1 MIPYRYTTPTQTF
14 LLHYE
19 RAWLSFLRTATLSL
33 LFLFAGCANGDFGR
47 IRPALVNDDMHAWV
61 GKEAPGRKNKPAS
74 NFPLT
79 DAERQ
84 LRDLAFP
91 LIEPPYDRQR
101 WYSVIEEYGLTGA
114 AETPYPDRSA
124 YANQL
129 LTTAV
134 RSHTARYAKL
144 VEDIRNDVIRV
155 DPFFAVARY
164 VLDMDRKRK
173 ESLKEFGASN
183 NKEAREDARARIAE
197 NVAVINWVQKSLHA
211 RAASY
216 QFALERLVVETPSPM
231 AAEAERSVTLLQ
243 TRIAAH
249 QGILNSAV
257 AAGPAMPPGGL
268 DPGFDK

>member
-1 MIPYRYTTPTQTF
+1 MSRYTYTTPTQTF

-19 RAWLSFLRTATLSL
+19 RACLAFLRTTILSV

-47 IRPALVNDDMHAWV
+47 IRTSLVKDDMHDWV
-61 GKEAPGRKNKPAS
+61 GKEAPGRKNKPGS

-101 WYSVIEEYGLTGA
+101 WYSVLEEYGLTGA
-114 AETPYPDRSA
+114 AETPFPDRSA

-129 LTTAV
+129 LSTPV
-134 RSHTARYAKL
+134 RSHTARYSKL

-173 ESLKEFGASN
+173 ASLKEFAASN
-183 NKEAREDARARIAE
+183 GRQSREEARARMAE
-197 NVAVINWVQKSLHA
+197 NVAVIRWVQKSLNA
-211 RAASY
+211 RSASY
-216 QFALERLVVETPSPM
+216 QLALERLVVETPSPM
-231 AAEAERSVTLLQ
+231 AAEAERSITLLQ

-249 QGILNSAV
+249 QGVLNSEI
-257 AAGPAMPPGGL
+257 AAGPVPPEPILG
-268 DPGFDK
+268 K